1 MKFLL
6 ATALSLLSLASV
18 GAFSSPAFAI
28 RKSAL
33 GLADYDVYDFGL
45 DNDYETAP
53 GADGGQGQFGAVS
66 PNNWRLPGTSPIGQS
81 SYPGADDGGDEP
93 WFSEAVSTVSLDL
106 KKAEDTLL
114 AFTKEAAMF
123 KIDQFAATKP
133 YEFTTK
139 EACYD
144 ELVGKL
150 GYNVF
155 LESTEKV
162 LAKEW
167 KKLHPEAKKEK
178 KEAPEAKDGDKKA
191 AKKAPKKAA
200 DKKAGDKKAPPK
212 KSADKKA
219 PADKKSDDAPKA
231 PEKKD

>member
-1 MKFLL
+1 M
-6 ATALSLLSLASV
+6 S
-18 GAFSSPAFAI
+18 
-28 RKSAL
+28 
-33 GLADYDVYDFGL
+33 DYDLDFGSK
-45 DNDYETAP
+45 NDYVKAP
-53 GADGGQGQFGAVS
+53 NADGGQGQFGAVS
-66 PNNWRLPGTSPIGQS
+66 PNNWRVAGTSPIGET
-81 SYPGADDGGDEP
+81 SYAGAADGGDEP

-123 KIDQFAATKP
+123 KIDQFVATKP

-155 LESTEKV
+155 LESSEKV

-191 AKKAPKKAA
+191 AKKAG
-200 DKKAGDKKAPPK
+200 DKKAGDKKAPAK
-212 KSADKKA
+212 KSAAKKA
-219 PADKKSDDAPKA
+219 PAKKSAPKESDSDAPKA
-231 PEKKD
+231 PEIKEQKKEE